1 MRILKMSAA
10 AMLAIFALSAC
21 NNEPSTAE
29 DDTVIIKEEP
39 VERGSVGSEKED
51 DGSSVGF
58 DVESDEDGNVSGKM
72 SGKIDLDDEK

>member
-1 MRILKMSAA
+1 MSAA

>member
-1 MRILKMSAA
+1 MSAA

-58 DVESDEDGNVSGKM
+58 DVESDEDGNS
-72 SGKIDLDDEK
+72 SDDQ